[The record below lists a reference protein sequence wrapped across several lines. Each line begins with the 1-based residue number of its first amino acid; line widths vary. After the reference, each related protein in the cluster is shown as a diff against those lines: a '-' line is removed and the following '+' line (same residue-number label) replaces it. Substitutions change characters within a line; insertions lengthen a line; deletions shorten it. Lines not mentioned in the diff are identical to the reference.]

1 MGWDIGCPG
10 AAPVVGQRLAPVL
23 ACWSMSAIRAHVRNG
38 QIVLDEPVELDEG
51 AEVLVFPISDDMDD
65 QERAQLGSMLDE
77 SFEDLAVGRTVDG
90 AAYLR
95 ELRSRL

>member
-1 MGWDIGCPG
+1 
-10 AAPVVGQRLAPVL
+10 
-23 ACWSMSAIRAHVRNG
+23 MSAIRAHVRNG

-65 QERAQLGSMLDE
+65 QERAKLGSMLDE